1 MARRGGS
8 SSSSSDDEFEKF
20 LSRMR
25 IPRSASCCTPR
36 TRNSSSKENF
46 FSSPE
51 EKYGPAAKESR
62 PLHAAKA
69 SDVAGR
75 VAACSAGSVFS
86 PLPCSDPDSEDD
98 PVFVRGPLGNPSHHL
113 PLASP
118 WRGSAASWGRPGAFL
133 LQSQRQSSREPESSD
148 EEVESLAVRMKQRM
162 FFPEA
167 KRAGSQQ
174 SLREERGL
182 GSSLESPA
190 TAAKREGSLPSAAG
204 IPAPGTPRSPGTS
217 KSKALVDITQSVTR
231 MQIRGPCHIQGCFL
245 QELSDPESQF
255 AKHFRS
261 KKEGLAQ
268 RLYSF
273 YNHSVFEEKLPERM
287 EITWNKKMQKTAG
300 CCVTGQL
307 KEPEMQRYA
316 KIMLSEKVCD
326 SADRLRDT
334 LIHELCHAATWLIHG
349 VRDGHGRFW
358 NLYAKK
364 SAMIHPELP
373 VVSRCHNYEIK
384 YKFTYECLQCKNTI
398 GRHSKSLD
406 TQRFVCALCKG
417 QLELCQPKLKD
428 GTPAKAPLAPFAKYV
443 KENYSSVKH
452 SQQGLSHGAIMR
464 KLSADFASCT

>member
-1 MARRGGS
+1 M
-8 SSSSSDDEFEKF
+8 DLQQK
-20 LSRMR
+20 
-25 IPRSASCCTPR
+25 
-36 TRNSSSKENF
+36 
-46 FSSPE
+46 
-51 EKYGPAAKESR
+51 AKSR

-69 SDVAGR
+69 SNGAGR
-75 VAACSAGSVFS
+75 APACSAGSVFS
-86 PLPCSDPDSEDD
+86 PLPFSDPDREDN
-98 PVFVRGPLGNPSHHL
+98 PVFVGGLPGNPSHRL
-113 PLASP
+113 FLTSP
-118 WRGSAASWGRPGAFL
+118 RRGSAASWRRPDTFL
-133 LQSQRQSSREPESSD
+133 PQSQRQSSRELESSD
-148 EEVESLAVRMKQRM
+148 EEMESLVVRMKQRM

-167 KRAGSQQ
+167 KRAGSPQ
-174 SLREERGL
+174 SPREERGL
-182 GSSLESPA
+182 GSFLESPA
-190 TAAKREGSLPSAAG
+190 AAAKREGSLSSAAG
-204 IPAPGTPRSPGTS
+204 IPAPARAPRSPATS
-217 KSKALVDITQSVTR
+217 KSTALVDITQSVT
-231 MQIRGPCHIQGCFL
+231 QTPKRGPCHVQGCFL
-245 QELSDPESQF
+245 QELSDPESQL

-261 KKEGLAQ
+261 EKEGLAQ

-273 YNHSVFEEKLPERM
+273 YNRSIFEGKLPERM

-307 KEPEMQRYA
+307 KEPETQRYA
-316 KIMLSEKVCD
+316 RIMLSEKVCD

-364 SAMIHPELP
+364 SATIHPELP

-406 TQRFVCALCKG
+406 TQRFVCAFCKG

-464 KLSADFASCT
+464 KLSADFASRT

>member
-326 SADRLRDT
+326 SA
-334 LIHELCHAATWLIHG
+334 ELGATPNPWTRSVLSVLFARG
-349 VRDGHGRFW
+349 SLSF
-358 NLYAKK
+358 A
-364 SAMIHPELP
+364 SP
-373 VVSRCHNYEIK
+373 S
-384 YKFTYECLQCKNTI
+384 
-398 GRHSKSLD
+398 SKM
-406 TQRFVCALCKG
+406 AP
-417 QLELCQPKLKD
+417 QPKPHLLHLQN
-428 GTPAKAPLAPFAKYV
+428 T
-443 KENYSSVKH
+443 
-452 SQQGLSHGAIMR
+452 
-464 KLSADFASCT
+464 